1 MSKNALIF
9 TCFVFAMAA
18 TTANATAL
26 NATDSGWW
34 DDTGFSG
41 TASGLNF
48 IAGKWEYNPAL
59 PPENDTTGRLPY
71 QVWSRNFFV
80 FDLENVGP
88 VTSATLRLDAN
99 WVFGNGN
106 YTLWDVNVDPTV
118 DVSRHSINGLRLD
131 IFADLGGGTTYG
143 TTAMTGNFFG
153 APATTIDI
161 ELNAAAIAE
170 LNSFASCSEPNPPDS
185 RQCRWAI
192 GGDYVTDVPF
202 ENGNGHS
209 IEFAFGDTGA
219 VPSTYRYMRQLII
232 NEGTPVPEPA
242 TTTLLALGLLG
253 VGFAR
258 KRRTH

>member
-1 MSKNALIF
+1 MLKKNLAF
-9 TCFVFAMAA
+9 TCLVFSMAA

-59 PPENDTTGRLPY
+59 PPDNDPTRDPY

-88 VTSATLRLDAN
+88 VTSATLRLDTN
-99 WVFGNGN
+99 WVSDDGN

-118 DVSRHSINGLRLD
+118 AVSRHSIDGLRTD
-131 IFADLGGGTTYG
+131 IFDDLGEGTTYG
-143 TTAMTGNFFG
+143 TTAMTGNALGLLPPTF
-153 APATTIDI
+153 IDI

-170 LNSFASCSEPNPPDS
+170 INSFASCTEPNSDT

-202 ENGNGHS
+202 VNGNGHS

-219 VPSTYRYMRQLII
+219 YPSTYRYTRQLII
-232 NEGTPVPEPA
+232 NEVPLPA
-242 TTTLLALGLLG
+242 AAWLFGSALLGLIG
-253 VGFAR
+253 VS
-258 KRRTH
+258 RRQKLKA

>member
-1 MSKNALIF
+1 LKNALIF

-41 TASGLNF
+41 TASGENF

-118 DVSRHSINGLRLD
+118 DVSRHSINGLRED

-143 TTAMTGNFFG
+143 TTAMTHNVLGL
-153 APATTIDI
+153 PATTIDI

-170 LNSFASCSEPNPPDS
+170 INSFASCSEPNPPDS

-202 ENGNGHS
+202 TNNTYGHH

-219 VPSTYRYMRQLII
+219 SPSTYTLGRQLII
-232 NEGTPVPEPA
+232 NEGTPVPVPA
-242 TTTLLALGLLG
+242 TLALFGLGLAGLG
-253 VGFAR
+253 WSRR
-258 KRRTH
+258 KKA